1 MAPYPILFFYH
12 HRYLLF
18 GMQYLVSFP
27 AQWKDAG
34 ENGVRMILMVDQGTQ
49 YRPPPLAKF
58 FHALPHVNISLHLV
72 NSTFNPDSDIY
83 LEVFI
88 SPFYVYNRRRRSL
101 LSLYVAGLVWEE

>member
-1 MAPYPILFFYH
+1 LY
-12 HRYLLF
+12 
-18 GMQYLVSFP
+18 VS

-34 ENGVRMILMVDQGTQ
+34 EKEVRMILMVDQGTQ

-83 LEVFI
+83 LEVMIVYIYLFI
-88 SPFYVYNRRRRSL
+88 YTFYEVLRKYPGWKDKHSIQHFEYIL
-101 LSLYVAGLVWEE
+101 EFL